1 MTPDTITMVSICTDC
16 YFYSHYG
23 ADSLSDYITPSMEQ
37 DIKQGFDKLGN
48 VHIADHHGDDCGFLA
63 QSPLR
68 HDPDILCVCDEAY
81 FSWSPCE
88 ICGSNL
94 GGNRHDVDII
104 EMGG

>member
-1 MTPDTITMVSICTDC
+1 MTPDTITIASICTDC

-23 ADSLSDYITPSMEQ
+23 ADSLADYITSEMEQ

-48 VHIADHHGDDCGFLA
+48 VHMADHHGEHCTLCIGK
-63 QSPLR
+63 Q
-68 HDPDILCVCDEAY
+68 DIESWCTCSETH